1 MRYKTEKEAAFLQGI
16 QQINDL
22 IVGVLQERCG
32 DQLYHEARP
41 GPPSGLQCHIQA
53 IEHQLPDVPKYG
65 QEVPRIPSSPKQGMY
80 KKLLE
85 FAPEYNPA
93 LFPK

>member
-16 QQINDL
+16 QQINDFV
-22 IVGVLQERCG
+22 VGVLQERCG
-32 DQLYHEARP
+32 DQLYREARP
-41 GPPSGLQCHIQA
+41 GPPTGLQCHVQA
-53 IEHQLPDVPKYG
+53 IEHQLPDVPKT
-65 QEVPRIPSSPKQGMY
+65 PSSPKQGMY
-80 KKLLE
+80 RRLLE